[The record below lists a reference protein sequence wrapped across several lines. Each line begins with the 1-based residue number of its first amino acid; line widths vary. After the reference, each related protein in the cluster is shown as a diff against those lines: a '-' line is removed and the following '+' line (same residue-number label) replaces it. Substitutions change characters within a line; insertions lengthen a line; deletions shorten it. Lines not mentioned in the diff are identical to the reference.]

1 MEKSQRLKRLKE
13 IKKGMEKVIQLC
25 INLNIVVENIQMSKK
40 GVNWIINK

>member
-13 IKKGMEKVIQLC
+13 ITRDGKSYSLT

-40 GVNWIINK
+40 VELI